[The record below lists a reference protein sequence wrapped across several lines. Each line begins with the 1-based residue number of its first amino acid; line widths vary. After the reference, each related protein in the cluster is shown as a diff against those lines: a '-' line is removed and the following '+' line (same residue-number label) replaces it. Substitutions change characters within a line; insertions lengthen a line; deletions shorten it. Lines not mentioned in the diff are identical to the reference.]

1 MPPKLLKYKC
11 KKIVFCQKNQ
21 SGHTI
26 NPLKLKSEGVYN
38 DLMLYLF
45 IDSNRVKV
53 LQLKKSILGQYETR
67 VFSKTFQSSNLLEQ
81 GKIVNVDFVAS
92 AVKEALQSL
101 ASNGIKNK
109 DTLLVLP
116 QESYSFLR
124 IGVPADITSSAISSF
139 IMDKA
144 RSNLSLNLDECSYD
158 YFLEESPAEKYIHFF
173 AIEIEVLQKYR
184 EALHLIDLKLN
195 IVLPE
200 TVTYFKL
207 FQKTLRKDKK
217 ENILYVTYDESKLSG
232 ILYDSYGQVSSEKWT
247 EQLVDG
253 KKVEDVLKEKAKESE
268 EKGTKLNRLILAG
281 EQSEKVRQDTFT
293 KEIGVWTN
301 PLKRIIPEFYQ
312 EYLKLL
318 LNSSDKPFSVLSYEA
333 CLGAFIFNE
342 QNKNFSLLN
351 HTQGKPG
358 KLISLP
364 KVNLLKK
371 ELLIFLSSF
380 ILSFLFFVVI
390 TNLKSN
396 LNFNF
401 NQAKPKITATPTPTR
416 TPDKP
421 TATPTPVVKR
431 DEINIK
437 VLNGSGTV
445 GKAGVVKDLLKKK
458 GYQEILTGNADDF
471 EYDQT
476 ELQVKKS
483 ASAVTSIIKV
493 DLKENVASFKETVLD
508 EDEAADVILII
519 GSDFK

>member
-1 MPPKLLKYKC
+1 
-11 KKIVFCQKNQ
+11 
-21 SGHTI
+21 
-26 NPLKLKSEGVYN
+26 
-38 DLMLYLF
+38 MLYLF
-45 IDSNRVKV
+45 IDKNRIKA
-53 LQLKKSILGQYETR
+53 LHLKKSILGQYETL
-67 VFSKTFQSSNLLEQ
+67 VFSKTYQSSNLLEQ
-81 GKIVNVDFVAS
+81 GKIVNIDFVAS

-101 ASNGIKNK
+101 SEREIKDR
-109 DTLLVLP
+109 DTLLILP

-124 IGVPADITSSAISSF
+124 IQVPSDIATSAISSF
-139 IMDKA
+139 VKDKA
-144 RSNLSLNLDECSYD
+144 RSNLPINLDEYSYD
-158 YFLEESPAEKYIHFF
+158 YFLEEGTSGKYIHFF
-173 AIEIEVLQKYR
+173 AIENTSLTKYK
-184 EALHLIDLKLN
+184 EALQLIELKLRV
-195 IVLPE
+195 ILPE

-217 ENILYVTYDESKLSG
+217 ENILYVTYDENKLTG
-232 ILYDSYGQVSSEKWT
+232 ILYDSYGQTSSEKWMV
-247 EQLVDG
+247 QLDD
-253 KKVEDVLKEKAKESE
+253 KKVEEALKQKTLELEQ
-268 EKGTKLNRLILAG
+268 KGVKLNRLILAG
-281 EQSEKVRQDTFT
+281 TQSEKVRQDTFT

-318 LNSSDKPFSVLSYEA
+318 INSSDKPFSVLSYEA

-519 GSDFK
+519 GSD